1 MPRPATP
8 AAPVLPMTGA
18 CHTEHTYEHG
28 QLTVDRLW
36 AYAYD
41 RLGELTAARGLRQVP
56 MRDAQN
62 RTFPIAG
69 PRL

>member
-1 MPRPATP
+1 MRR
-8 AAPVLPMTGA
+8 VWHGFF
-18 CHTEHTYEHG
+18 TYALLEG
-28 QLTVDRLW
+28 IEKPDLYENGRLTVDRLW

-41 RLGELTAARGLRQVP
+41 RIGELTAAHGFRQVP

-69 PRL
+69 PRR